1 MKNLNL
7 DSRNLQGR
15 RKMAK
20 EKKSAKKKTSKKK
33 AKEKKSAKKKT
44 SKKKAKKKASKK
56 TASEKESKKSKGKKI
71 TVELSVAEKAILKE
85 LGKDFD
91 TVGTEVDEVPYTIPF
106 RHKGLQYITGGL
118 AGGIFIEAHGPSQC
132 GKSYLMMEGGMA
144 YIEAGGWYLQGD
156 IERAYKRVIGKK
168 IGLEGH
174 PRFAKT
180 KERNMEK
187 LFKKMEKF
195 VLKIRK
201 HDKHCPIFLG
211 VDSFNPL
218 QINETMLEI
227 EKEMKA
233 MAEQENKKIEA
244 KNIKGY
250 AAMRKNARFS
260 DLMRD
265 FIDFIEE
272 HEVTF
277 LLLNQLRKKHDVM
290 FGDNKTTNADEII
303 QFYASLRLRGSL
315 GAKIKPNKDSKKVI
329 GRQVYWETVK
339 SRHPDIPPF
348 MKVMTEIIYKEG
360 LREYSGLDE
369 LFKTEDVAKA
379 CKDGKFKALKFKSGD
394 VVKLADLPAYV
405 QEHPE
410 LLEYK
415 D

>member
-1 MKNLNL
+1 
-7 DSRNLQGR
+7 
-15 RKMAK
+15 MAS
-20 EKKSAKKKTSKKK
+20 EKKSKTKKK
-33 AKEKKSAKKKT
+33 KS
-44 SKKKAKKKASKK
+44 SKK
-56 TASEKESKKSKGKKI
+56 TASEKESKKKKAKKPSDKAGTKAI
-71 TVELSVAEKAILKE
+71 ELSSAEKAILKE

-106 RHKGLQYITGGL
+106 RHKGLQFITGGL
-118 AGGIFIEAHGPSQC
+118 AGGIFVEAHGPSQC

-144 YIEAGGWYLQGD
+144 YIEAGGWYMQAD

-174 PRFAKT
+174 PRFVKT

-201 HDKHCPIFLG
+201 HDKDCPIFLG

-233 MAEQENKKIEA
+233 MQDQDNKKIEA

-250 AAMRKNARFS
+250 HAMRKNARFS

-272 HEVTF
+272 HKVTF

-290 FGDNKTTNADEII
+290 FGDNKTTNADDII

-315 GAKIKPNKDSKKVI
+315 GSKIKPNKESKKVI

-348 MKVMTEIIYKEG
+348 MRVMTEIIYKEG

-369 LFKTEDVAKA
+369 LFKTEDIAKS

-394 VVKLADLPAYV
+394 VVKLSDLPEYV
-405 QEHPE
+405 SNNPQ
-410 LLEYK
+410 LLEYGEV
-415 D
+415 